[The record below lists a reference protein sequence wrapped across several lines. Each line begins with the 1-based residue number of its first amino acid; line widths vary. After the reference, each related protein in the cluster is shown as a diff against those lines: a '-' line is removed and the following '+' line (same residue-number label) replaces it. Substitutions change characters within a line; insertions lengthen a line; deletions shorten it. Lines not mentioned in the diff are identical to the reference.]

1 MNFLTG
7 TKTKNVPDLQGR
19 QIPECTPYARTS
31 YEHLAGTP
39 DNECGKVFVDA
50 AVDVHEQT
58 VPASNGQPDGG
69 SNATGAVE
77 VRACAE
83 YGAGVDAGWAPPRRS
98 TVDAGSAFVLVNDHD
113 PKPLY
118 YQLAAENAGEFSWD
132 DSDQERCASRG
143 LRRQHERTPSRP

>member
-1 MNFLTG
+1 MRGLHTNTWPVLLTMNAAKCSSTPLWTSTSRQCRHPTVNLTG
-7 TKTKNVPDLQGR
+7 
-19 QIPECTPYARTS
+19 ARTR
-31 YEHLAGTP
+31 AG
-39 DNECGKVFVDA
+39 D
-50 AVDVHEQT
+50 
-58 VPASNGQPDGG
+58 
-69 SNATGAVE
+69 VE

-132 DSDQERCASRG
+132 DGDQERCASRG